1 MKTVGVTG
9 GIGSGKSIVCKV
21 LEVLGYPVFYADAE
35 AKRCMHEDKA
45 LKAGIQELLGAE
57 AYNGNETNNAFIAGK
72 IFSDDALRVA
82 MNALVHP
89 AVYRAFDKW
98 KSIQEA
104 PFVFNESALLFETES
119 YKRFDYT
126 ILVTADKDIRIRRVM
141 ERDGVTEAQ
150 VLARMEKQWSDEEK
164 IPLSTAV
171 IVNNPDRLVVPQIL
185 QEVKKLESKS

>member
-35 AKRCMHEDKA
+35 AKRCMHEDKV